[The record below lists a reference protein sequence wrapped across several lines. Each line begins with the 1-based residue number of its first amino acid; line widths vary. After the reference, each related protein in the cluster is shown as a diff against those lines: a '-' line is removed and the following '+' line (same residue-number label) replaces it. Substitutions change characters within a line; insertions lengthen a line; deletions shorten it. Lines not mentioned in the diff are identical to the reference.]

1 MDKLVESQKN
11 RTWSQIEILVS
22 TLFLTSLV
30 PFNKVSA
37 PIPAWKMM
45 CALLVPPT
53 RWHSKIQTKS
63 WVAWERG
70 ERFKHK
76 ENWPGNIVWWLHN
89 GNQSAE
95 RQTMVLI
102 KSWSDCPQELLFQWS
117 TRGQSLNF
125 RLKGEET
132 GLGGPHTRRK
142 QNSSGEREQRRKF
155 LVLSGFNYFLYRGLR
170 RTEGRSR
177 LTGESRTRWMNP
189 GGGGLWASA
198 FWLCNEEAE
207 PKRQF

>member
-11 RTWSQIEILVS
+11 CTRSQIEILVS
-22 TLFLTSLV
+22 ALFLTSLV

-53 RWHSKIQTKS
+53 RWRSKIQTKLS
-63 WVAWERG
+63 VAWDRG

-76 ENWPGNIVWWLHN
+76 ENWPGNIIWWSHK

-95 RQTMVLI
+95 RQTMELI
-102 KSWSDCPQELLFQWS
+102 NSWSNCLQDLLFQWS
-117 TRGQSLNF
+117 TWGQSLNF
-125 RLKGEET
+125 RLEGEET

-155 LVLSGFNYFLYRGLR
+155 LVLSVLITSS
-170 RTEGRSR
+170 TEAWG
-177 LTGESRTRWMNP
+177 GKKEGP
-189 GGGGLWASA
+189 G
-198 FWLCNEEAE
+198 
-207 PKRQF
+207 